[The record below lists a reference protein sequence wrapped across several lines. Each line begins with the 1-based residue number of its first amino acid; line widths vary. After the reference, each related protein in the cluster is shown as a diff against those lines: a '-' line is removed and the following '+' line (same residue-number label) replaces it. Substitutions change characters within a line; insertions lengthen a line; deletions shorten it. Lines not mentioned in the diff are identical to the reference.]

1 MCRTYTINKS
11 SQTSSSSLLT
21 KLISF
26 IPIIGDH
33 YATTIKQGNNK
44 YGKYATIKP
53 GNSNYGKCAT
63 NNEVDQDIEEVED
76 DHNLQITSKLNLT
89 GKFETTPIYS
99 AWVGPTKRCI
109 QKINSG
115 NIENDNENEENQ
127 FAKGYYCKHVLP
139 IHYIIIKNMALIN

>member
-33 YATTIKQGNNK
+33 YATTIKAGNNK
-44 YGKYATIKP
+44 YGKYATPKP
-53 GNSNYGKCAT
+53 GNYGKYAT
-63 NNEVDQDIEEVED
+63 NHEVDQDIEEVKD

-99 AWVGPTKRCI
+99 AWVGPTKTCTHKPSWE
-109 QKINSG
+109 KID
-115 NIENDNENEENQ
+115 NDNEKLENQ
-127 FAKGYYCKHVLP
+127 FDIGYYFTHGL
-139 IHYIIIKNMALIN
+139 